1 MVSIVMPAYNAAGYL
16 NESVES
22 VVHQTYGDWELLIL
36 DDASEDGTAQMA
48 TEWMQRDA
56 RIRYVKNEENLGVA
70 ATRNRGVAL
79 AKGEW
84 IAFLDSDDAWEP
96 EKLNRQLETAK
107 RQQSSFLFTGS
118 AFMDEMGKRLDYILT
133 VPERIGFG
141 ELAKQNVVSC
151 SSVLIRKELIAV
163 YPMQGRR
170 IHEDFVVWL
179 RILKERKMEAVGV
192 NEPLLIYR
200 LSAASK
206 SGNKWKAAGMNW
218 RVYREIQLPLLL
230 CCYYQWCYAVRG
242 LKKYAGIRKSRRIS
256 GHKQV

>member
-1 MVSIVMPAYNAAGYL
+1 MVSIVMPAYNAAKYL

-141 ELAKQNVVSC
+141 ELA
-151 SSVLIRKELIAV
+151 
-163 YPMQGRR
+163 
-170 IHEDFVVWL
+170 
-179 RILKERKMEAVGV
+179 
-192 NEPLLIYR
+192 
-200 LSAASK
+200 
-206 SGNKWKAAGMNW
+206 
-218 RVYREIQLPLLL
+218 
-230 CCYYQWCYAVRG
+230 
-242 LKKYAGIRKSRRIS
+242 
-256 GHKQV
+256 